1 MESRSH
7 SKPLLEF
14 ELLGANAPFNLS
26 EGMYSDT
33 LAVEDGEPMLGEIG
47 AETAAST
54 EPALQVHMPTR
65 SVNSSDF
72 ELADTSPGAVAHNT
86 IEDHCVTELPVQS
99 AHVEAP
105 AGGDDVS
112 VLSSVAPALRTAF
125 IGDSSVFHGEDLL
138 HASRELPSLGLSVN
152 TIVCGGRDDLD
163 SLPCSRL
170 RATDDGFNSE
180 SDVMSADDVEP
191 APPCD
196 PPVPCDDDDIDKQS
210 TEPCELGIDLDRA
223 ADLGPAAH
231 YPEPIH
237 AGEAAS
243 ASTSACCT
251 PPPCAQRLAPPGTP
265 TLDNECDQGDGDAVA
280 GASTSSPALD
290 DADAAS
296 IAAEKAP
303 SFGANTPEPLTPA
316 IGRQSSS
323 EFCESP
329 RGQGAGQ
336 IVIPEGSPRS
346 SRDER
351 GPRRFEMDGLV
362 SRLDEVHV
370 ERLCSLS
377 TELDELFSGFAE
389 MACKIEAAA
398 PGLAGESAHVTRS
411 ARGRRQRPA
420 ARTLTTVD
428 NPFRALQERHQTW
441 PTARRSPIRLRSSM
455 RMCRS
460 SAPFGL
466 PMSTVRAR
474 TTRHRKQLALALAS
488 LTPHPAA
495 SRAARARVAL
505 SHRHCRAPRRGD
517 VGRAPPCDARRR
529 AFRTRSS
536 IARAASLAR
545 SPPKRVVHGAPIAS
559 PARARSARR
568 HRDLPDNRPY
578 PCHRA
583 RPHAHARVSSR
594 TAARRPSRHARW
606 VALQ

>member
-1 MESRSH
+1 
-7 SKPLLEF
+7 
-14 ELLGANAPFNLS
+14 
-26 EGMYSDT
+26 MYSDT

-398 PGLAGESAHVTRS
+398 PGLAGEAPNMADCSS
-411 ARGRRQRPA
+411 
-420 ARTLTTVD
+420 LTDPVKIVD
-428 NPFRALQERHQTW
+428 ANVQIERALRLANEHAIV
-441 PTARRSPIRLRSSM
+441 TAELRDAEMSVEHH
-455 RMCRS
+455 RATLGAVH
-460 SAPFGL
+460 SALAAP
-466 PMSTVRAR
+466 S
-474 TTRHRKQLALALAS
+474 LAL
-488 LTPHPAA
+488 
-495 SRAARARVAL
+495 
-505 SHRHCRAPRRGD
+505 
-517 VGRAPPCDARRR
+517 PP
-529 AFRTRSS
+529 
-536 IARAASLAR
+536 SLAVLPSASCTAHR
-545 SPPKRVVHGAPIAS
+545 SLHPLAPDPRVVIAIS
-559 PARARSARR
+559 QTIVLILA
-568 HRDLPDNRPY
+568 
-578 PCHRA
+578 
-583 RPHAHARVSSR
+583 
-594 TAARRPSRHARW
+594 TALGRMHMLA
-606 VALQ
+606 